1 MKTNQWQVAHL
12 RLRRIGASLRYKLT
26 TLVLATLGFSTK
38 LLSFLVKSFVV
49 PLNNFLGDIIP
60 ANKSRAGAISFI

>member
-1 MKTNQWQVAHL
+1 M
-12 RLRRIGASLRYKLT
+12 LT